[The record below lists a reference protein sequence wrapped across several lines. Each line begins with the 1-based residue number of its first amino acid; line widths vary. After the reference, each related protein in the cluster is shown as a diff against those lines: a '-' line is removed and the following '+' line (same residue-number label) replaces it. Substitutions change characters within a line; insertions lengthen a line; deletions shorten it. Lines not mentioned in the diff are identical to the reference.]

1 MGELAGKN
9 GLIVGVANKRS
20 LAWAIARAAD
30 EAGARLTL
38 SYASERFE
46 SNARKLADTLTAPPQ
61 LAACDVTDDAAI
73 AELCRQVEEAH
84 GGLDFLVHAVAFASR
99 EAISEP
105 FLRTSRADFAQS
117 LDISAYSLVA
127 LAREA
132 APLMEHRGGGAIVT
146 LTYLGSD
153 RVFPHYNVMG
163 VAKAALEA
171 TVRLPGERSRAL
183 GTSASTPFPPDPS
196 RRWPR
201 RASRSSAGILQHYR
215 ESAPLGRTVDADE
228 VAAAARFLLG
238 PGGRG
243 VTGEVL
249 MVDGGYHATGM

>member
-1 MGELAGKN
+1 MSDLAEKN

-38 SYASERFE
+38 SYATERFE
-46 SNARKLADTLTAPPQ
+46 SNARKLADTLTTSPQ
-61 LAACDVTDDAAI
+61 LVACDVTDDAAI
-73 AELCRQVEEAH
+73 EELYRQVDEVH

-99 EAISEP
+99 DAISAP
-105 FLRTSRADFAQS
+105 FLETSRADFAQS

-127 LAREA
+127 LARGA
-132 APLMEHRGGGAIVT
+132 APLMERRGGGSVLT
-146 LTYLGSD
+146 LTYLGSE

-171 TVRLPGERSRAL
+171 TVRYLASDLGSRGVRVNAI
-183 GTSASTPFPPDPS
+183 
-196 RRWPR
+196 
-201 RASRSSAGILQHYR
+201 SAGPIKTLAASGIPEFSRILQHYR

>member
-9 GLIVGVANKRS
+9 GLIVGVANRRS

-38 SYASERFE
+38 GYATERFE
-46 SNARKLADTLTAPPQ
+46 SNARKLADTLANPPQ
-61 LAACDVTDDAAI
+61 LVACDVTDDAAV
-73 AELCRQVEEAH
+73 AELCRQVEETH

-127 LAREA
+127 LARGA
-132 APLMEHRGGGAIVT
+132 VPLMERRGGGSILT
-146 LTYLGSD
+146 LTYLGSG

-171 TVRLPGERSRAL
+171 TVRYLASDLGSRNIRVNAI
-183 GTSASTPFPPDPS
+183 
-196 RRWPR
+196 
-201 RASRSSAGILQHYR
+201 SAGPIKTLAASGIPEFSRILQHYR

-238 PGGRG
+238 PGARG

>member
-1 MGELAGKN
+1 MGELAGTN

-30 EAGARLTL
+30 EAGARLTV
-38 SYASERFE
+38 SYATERFE
-46 SNARKLADTLTAPPQ
+46 SNARKLAATLATPPQ
-61 LAACDVTDDAAI
+61 LVACDVTDDAAI
-73 AELCRQVEEAH
+73 AALCRQVDEMH
-84 GGLDFLVHAVAFASR
+84 GGLDFLVHAVAFAAR
-99 EAISEP
+99 GAISEP
-105 FLRTSRADFAQS
+105 FLQTTRADFAQS

-127 LAREA
+127 LARAA
-132 APLMEHRGGGAIVT
+132 APLMERRGGGSIVT
-146 LTYLGSD
+146 LTYLGSE

-171 TVRLPGERSRAL
+171 SVRYLASDL
-183 GTSASTPFPPDPS
+183 G
-196 RRWPR
+196 PR
-201 RASRSSAGILQHYR
+201 NIRVNAISAGPIKTLAASGIPEFSRILQHYR
-215 ESAPLGRTVDADE
+215 DSAPLGRTVDADE

-249 MVDGGYHATGM
+249 TVDGGYHATGM

>member
-9 GLIVGVANKRS
+9 GLIVGLANKRS

-38 SYASERFE
+38 SYANERFE
-46 SNARKLADTLTAPPQ
+46 SNARKLADTLATSPQ
-61 LAACDVTDDAAI
+61 LVPCDVTDDAAI
-73 AELCRQVEEAH
+73 ADLYRQVDDAH

-105 FLRTSRADFAQS
+105 FLDTRRADFAQS

-127 LAREA
+127 LARAA
-132 APLMEHRGGGAIVT
+132 APLMERRGGGSIVT
-146 LTYLGSD
+146 LTYLGSE

-171 TVRLPGERSRAL
+171 SVRYLANDL
-183 GTSASTPFPPDPS
+183 G
-196 RRWPR
+196 PR
-201 RASRSSAGILQHYR
+201 NIRVNAISAGPIKTLAASGIPEFSRILQHYR

-243 VTGEVL
+243 VTGEVV

>member
-1 MGELAGKN
+1 MGDLAGKN

-38 SYASERFE
+38 SYATERFE
-46 SNARKLADTLTAPPQ
+46 SNARKLADTLATPPQ
-61 LAACDVTDDAAI
+61 LVACDVTDDAAI
-73 AELCRQVEEAH
+73 ADLYRQVDEIH

-127 LAREA
+127 LARGA
-132 APLMEHRGGGAIVT
+132 APLMERRGGGSLLT
-146 LTYLGSD
+146 LTYLGSG

-171 TVRLPGERSRAL
+171 TVRYLASDLGSRNIRVNAI
-183 GTSASTPFPPDPS
+183 
-196 RRWPR
+196 
-201 RASRSSAGILQHYR
+201 SAGPIKTLAASGIPEFSRILQHYR

>member
-38 SYASERFE
+38 GYATERFE
-46 SNARKLADTLTAPPQ
+46 SNVVKLAETLAAPPQ
-61 LAACDVTDDAAI
+61 LVPCDVTDDEAV
-73 AELCRQVEEAH
+73 AELFRRVDEAH

-105 FLRTSRADFAQS
+105 FFETRRADFAQS
-117 LDISAYSLVA
+117 LDVSAYSLVA
-127 LAREA
+127 LARGA
-132 APLMEHRGGGAIVT
+132 APLMERRGGGSIVT
-146 LTYLGSD
+146 LTYLGSE

-171 TVRLPGERSRAL
+171 AVRYLANDFG
-183 GTSASTPFPPDPS
+183 
-196 RRWPR
+196 PR
-201 RASRSSAGILQHYR
+201 NVRVNAVSAGPIKTLAASGIPEFSRILQHYR
-215 ESAPLGRTVDADE
+215 DSAPLGRTVDADE
-228 VAAAARFLLG
+228 VAAAVRFLLG
-238 PGGRG
+238 PAGRG
-243 VTGEVL
+243 ITGEVL

>member
-38 SYASERFE
+38 SYATERFE
-46 SNARKLADTLTAPPQ
+46 SNVRKLAGTLTTPPQ
-61 LAACDVTDDAAI
+61 LVPCDVTDDAAI
-73 AELCRQVEEAH
+73 ADLYRQVHDAH

-99 EAISEP
+99 DAISEP
-105 FLRTSRADFAQS
+105 FLQTSRADFAQS

-127 LAREA
+127 LARGA
-132 APLMEHRGGGAIVT
+132 APLMERRGGGSVVT
-146 LTYLGSD
+146 LTYLGSE

-171 TVRLPGERSRAL
+171 TVRYLANDLGSRNIRVNAI
-183 GTSASTPFPPDPS
+183 
-196 RRWPR
+196 
-201 RASRSSAGILQHYR
+201 SAGPIKTLAASGIPEFSRILQHYR
-215 ESAPLGRTVDADE
+215 DSAPLGRTVDADE
-228 VAAAARFLLG
+228 VAAVSRFLLG

>member
-38 SYASERFE
+38 GYATERFE
-46 SNARKLADTLTAPPQ
+46 SNARKLADTLATPPQ
-61 LAACDVTDDAAI
+61 LVACDVTDDAAI
-73 AELCRQVEEAH
+73 ADLYRQVDETH

-99 EAISEP
+99 EAISAP
-105 FLRTSRADFAQS
+105 FLHTSRADFAQS

-127 LAREA
+127 LARGA
-132 APLMEHRGGGAIVT
+132 APLMERRGGGSIVT
-146 LTYLGSD
+146 LPYLGSA

-171 TVRLPGERSRAL
+171 TVRYLANDL
-183 GTSASTPFPPDPS
+183 G
-196 RRWPR
+196 PR
-201 RASRSSAGILQHYR
+201 NIRVNAVSAGPIKTLAASGIPEFSRILQHYR

-228 VAAAARFLLG
+228 VAGAVRFLLG

>member
-38 SYASERFE
+38 SYATERFE
-46 SNARKLADTLTAPPQ
+46 SNARKLADTLATPPQ
-61 LAACDVTDDAAI
+61 LVACDVTDDAAI
-73 AELCRQVEEAH
+73 ADLYRQVDETH

-99 EAISEP
+99 EAISAP
-105 FLRTSRADFAQS
+105 FLDTSRADFVQS

-127 LAREA
+127 LARGA
-132 APLMEHRGGGAIVT
+132 ARLMERRGGGSIVT
-146 LTYLGSD
+146 LTYLGSE

-171 TVRLPGERSRAL
+171 TVRYLANDL
-183 GTSASTPFPPDPS
+183 G
-196 RRWPR
+196 PR
-201 RASRSSAGILQHYR
+201 NIRVNAVSAGPIKTLAASGIPEFSRILQHYR

-228 VAAAARFLLG
+228 VAGAARFLLG